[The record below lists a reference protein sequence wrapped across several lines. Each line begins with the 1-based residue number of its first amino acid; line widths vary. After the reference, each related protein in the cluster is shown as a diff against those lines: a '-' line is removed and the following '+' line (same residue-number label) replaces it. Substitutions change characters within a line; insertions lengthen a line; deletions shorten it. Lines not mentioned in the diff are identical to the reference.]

1 MNIKNLMA
9 ITIASA
15 VAILMTG
22 TTMTQQQAFAPAPAF
37 CTKYIEDG
45 EEINACFSGESG
57 HKDCRQFAEELFGT
71 KCRIIT
77 KFEF

>member
-45 EEINACFSGESG
+45 ATINACFSGERG
-57 HKDCRQFAEELFGT
+57 KKECQNTAEELSGT
-71 KCRIIT
+71 KCEQIK